1 LLFLLRWVPPSAGGS
16 GVTLTSGRNVQ
27 GRKTLVPRTGADDS
41 RAVTTRQQ
49 RTVDVMDGLT
59 LRYELRSGT
68 TTVTV
73 EGSVDAQ
80 GCETLRDGLGLAQM
94 LRRSG
99 PIVIDLDRVDRL
111 ALAALMILRE
121 ARDEAR
127 RRGRELSVRNLH
139 QENVT
144 DPGSIRILAGT
155 P

>member
-1 LLFLLRWVPPSAGGS
+1 
-16 GVTLTSGRNVQ
+16 
-27 GRKTLVPRTGADDS
+27 
-41 RAVTTRQQ
+41 
-49 RTVDVMDGLT
+49 MDGLT

-73 EGSVDAQ
+73 EGSIDAQ
-80 GCETLRDGLGLAQM
+80 GCETLRDGLELAQM

-144 DPGSIRILAGT
+144 DPGSIRTLAGT